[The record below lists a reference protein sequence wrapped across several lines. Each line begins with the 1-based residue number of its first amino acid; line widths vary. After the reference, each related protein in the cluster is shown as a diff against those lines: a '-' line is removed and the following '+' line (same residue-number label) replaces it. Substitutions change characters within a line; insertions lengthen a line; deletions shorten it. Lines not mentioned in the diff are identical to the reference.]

1 MRRRREQRNRRF
13 RAIVKTE
20 VLPRIRFAE
29 GLAAR
34 SALDLDGLTKDDALV
49 AISQTLAI
57 VEQWVERS

>member
-1 MRRRREQRNRRF
+1 
-13 RAIVKTE
+13 
-20 VLPRIRFAE
+20 
-29 GLAAR
+29 LAAR